1 MKHSLRC
8 SALLIVLMCA
18 LAWTLAP
25 QRPEAETG
33 KTEERVEQAGGL
45 DRARTLRVLAYGEAH
60 TMDMAEY
67 LTGVLRAEMPASF
80 ELEALKAQA
89 VAARSYTLHKMRS
102 GSIAAHP
109 DFDACD
115 DVGCCK
121 AFMSES
127 AAAQGWGEMAEE
139 YEKKLER
146 AVAETDGE
154 VLLYEG
160 ESVLA
165 VFFSSSAGRTQGAQE
180 VWQDELPYLKSVE
193 SPETAAIVPNYYST
207 VHFTADEFRSLL
219 AAAYPQ
225 ADTSR
230 RRCIDSITRND
241 AHYVSRVETLGLTL
255 RGNELR
261 AVLGLRSPYFE
272 VEESGDEL
280 VFHVTGYGHGVGLSQ
295 YGANA
300 MAKDGADYRGILTH
314 YYVGTEI
321 EKAE

>member
-1 MKHSLRC
+1 M
-8 SALLIVLMCA
+8 
-18 LAWTLAP
+18 
-25 QRPEAETG
+25 
-33 KTEERVEQAGGL
+33 EEQVEQGRGL
-45 DRARTLRVLAYGEAH
+45 DRARTLRVLAGGEAH
-60 TMDMAEY
+60 AMDMAEY

-80 ELEALKAQA
+80 EMEALKAQA

-121 AFMSES
+121 AFMSAA
-127 AAAQGWGEMAEE
+127 AAAQGWGERAEE
-139 YEKKLER
+139 YEKKLAR

-165 VFFSSSAGRTQGAQE
+165 VFFSSSAGHTQGAQE

-193 SPETAAIVPNYYST
+193 SPETAALVPNYYST
-207 VHFTADEFRSLL
+207 ARFTKEEYRARI
-219 AAAYPQ
+219 AAACPQ

-230 RRCIDSITRND
+230 QQCIDAISRND
-241 AHYVSRVETLGLTL
+241 AQYVSRVETLGLTL

-272 VEESGDEL
+272 VEESDGEL

-300 MAKDGADYRGILTH
+300 MAKDGADYREILTH

-321 EKAE
+321 EKVE